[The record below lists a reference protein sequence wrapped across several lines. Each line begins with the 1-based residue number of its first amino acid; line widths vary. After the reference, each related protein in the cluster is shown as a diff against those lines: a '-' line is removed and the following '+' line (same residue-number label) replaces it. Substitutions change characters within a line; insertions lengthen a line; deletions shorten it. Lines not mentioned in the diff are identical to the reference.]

1 MSAPEFT
8 ANGVVIQTFEEIYT
22 ELANGY
28 RAIYGLNINL
38 DQDSPDG
45 QRIRSEVKARHDMQ
59 QFCLAVANGFDPDFA
74 VGLAF
79 QKLGKLI
86 NIYPRPATRSQW
98 DLTVNTN
105 RNLTLQ
111 SGYTVQDD
119 LGQNWILT
127 APVNVFSGANTVTF
141 VAEQFGNVSGDTGS
155 IITQQTVV
163 LGVTSI
169 TAAVD
174 AVSGLDEETPE
185 QFKLRRSQS
194 TANLGLSVFGKLFAA
209 LAAVP
214 GVSDLA
220 LYENKTNVNDVVRDI
235 PANTVWAIVEGG
247 NVDDIVEV
255 LTKQRT
261 IGCDTKGLVEGTFVE
276 SVPRPVGSP
285 FIINHIMQF
294 DRPQY
299 VPLYIRFNY
308 TRKDIAVPVDV
319 DFIKQQLAALPYVIG
334 QDQQAADLNE
344 TALSG
349 GSNYIVTDLE
359 ISLDG
364 VTWTAGNLSPGLDGK
379 FTVDVADITAT
390 ELAP

>member
-8 ANGVVIQTFEEIYT
+8 ADGIVIQSYEEIYT
-22 ELANGY
+22 ELADGL

-45 QRIRSEVKARHDMQ
+45 QRIRAEAKARHDMQ
-59 QFCLAVANGFDPDFA
+59 QFCLSVANGFDPDFA

-98 DLTVNTN
+98 DLTVNAN

-127 APVNVFSGANTVTF
+127 APVNIFSGTNTVTF
-141 VAEQFGNVSGDTGS
+141 VAEQFGNVSGDTGAS
-155 IITQQTVV
+155 ITQQTVV

-174 AVSGLDEETPE
+174 AVNGLDEETPE

-194 TANLGLSVFGKLFAA
+194 TANLGFSVFGKLFAA

-214 GVSDLA
+214 GVSGLA
-220 LYENKTNVNDVVRDI
+220 LYENKTNIDDVVRGI

-261 IGCDTKGLVEGTFVE
+261 TGCDTKGLVEGTFVE
-276 SVPRPVGSP
+276 TVPRPVGAP
-285 FIINHIMQF
+285 FVINHVMQF

-319 DFIKQQLAALPYVIG
+319 DFIKLQLAALPYVIG

-349 GSNYIVTDLE
+349 GSNYIVTGLE

-364 VTWTAGNLSPGLDGK
+364 VAWTGGNLSPGLDGK
-379 FTVDVADITAT
+379 FTVDVANITAT